1 MKIVREDSKQYVIF
15 CSNLKALVLIRE
27 FKIKKQRKINMS
39 ESSDFENKRLPL
51 RFALSTITTIGGEEC
66 TIYRL
71 SQDKTNCR
79 MSKKEMEEYMGDD
92 FLIRKDN
99 LEKFLMRKGL
109 EQLQES
115 QGSTNKGRA
124 INLVKKELSKMDLGV
139 KEEMGK
145 LDEQT
150 SQAVRG
156 KSDMKV
162 HEFVKGIEQ
171 PRLGERLDA
180 LLGHLAKGSD
190 RLWAIN
196 LLLELLGAIEVAQTE
211 VDRHFKKCKD
221 ALAVLLQ
228 SQEEEKEEETR
239 EAEFSLMKE
248 LSPEKF
254 LKYGVQI
261 HSFSKEDP
269 LELKEPKRNRS
280 ICDGPRG
287 ISRKNGT
294 TEFAALDWKGS
305 LVFFDGVGGNKK
317 KEFQVPHEKKDKNY
331 GYSSV
336 EFSPDGT
343 RLLVSA
349 SLDKSLMVLDA
360 GTLEIQQKWINP
372 SAEEIRAARWVD
384 NERILAGYSK
394 PGEML
399 LFQLKNEA
407 PLMTFKPEETAG
419 GRIYDFDFSADKKCA
434 FVGSDGLVFKMSIEK
449 SNNSLQ
455 WKHPSGY
462 VTAVRLSSDQRMVCS
477 CNWRKEVQVNWG
489 VDGTLLSTFKGFSH
503 SDVNGI
509 LWSPDDRVLL
519 AWSFNELVL
528 LRVGSDGKSLEKLD
542 EIKKQA
548 LGDNWIYAANAF
560 WGEQAGEKITK
571 RPFVA
576 LGNLMGQIYRVYL
589 K

>member
-1 MKIVREDSKQYVIF
+1 
-15 CSNLKALVLIRE
+15 
-27 FKIKKQRKINMS
+27 MS
-39 ESSDFENKRLPL
+39 ASSDFENNLPKL
-51 RFALSTITTIGGEEC
+51 RTALSTIKTIGEE
-66 TIYRL
+66 I
-71 SQDKTNCR
+71 
-79 MSKKEMEEYMGDD
+79 
-92 FLIRKDN
+92 
-99 LEKFLMRKGL
+99 
-109 EQLQES
+109 
-115 QGSTNKGRA
+115 QGSTNKEKT
-124 INLVKKELSKMDLGV
+124 IISLVNELFQMCLGV
-139 KEEMGK
+139 RDEIGK

-180 LLGHLAKGSD
+180 ILSHLTVKKD
-190 RLWAIN
+190 RQWARN
-196 LLLELLGAIEVAQTE
+196 LLRELLGAIEAAQRR
-211 VDRHFKKCKD
+211 VDLLFEKCKD
-221 ALAVLLQ
+221 ALEDILE
-228 SQEEEKEEETR
+228 SQEEEKEQEMR
-239 EAEFSLMKE
+239 EPEFSLMKE

-254 LKYGVQI
+254 PKYGVPI

-269 LELKEPKRNRS
+269 LELKEPKRNTH
-280 ICDGPRG
+280 ICEGPRG

-294 TEFAALDWKGS
+294 TEFAALDQKGS

-317 KEFQVPHEKKDKNY
+317 KEFQVPHEKKDSSYN
-331 GYSSV
+331 YSSV
-336 EFSPDGT
+336 EFSPDWT

-349 SLDKSLMVLDA
+349 QSDKSLMVLDA

-372 SAEEIRAARWVD
+372 SASNISAARWVD
-384 NERILAGYSK
+384 NERILAGYGR

-419 GRIYDFDFSADKKCA
+419 GIIRDFDFSADKKCA
-434 FVGSDGLVFKMSIEK
+434 FVGSNGLVFKMSIEK

-455 WKHPSGY
+455 WEHPSDEL
-462 VTAVRLSSDQRMVCS
+462 VRAVRLSSDQRMVCS
-477 CNWRKEVQVNWG
+477 SVWSFSESGEVKMNWG

-503 SDVNGI
+503 ASVNGI

-548 LGDNWIYAANAF
+548 LWNNDILSANAF
-560 WGEQAGEKITK
+560 WGEQTGEKITK
-571 RPFVA
+571 RPFVV
-576 LGNLMGQIYRVYL
+576 LGNRGGHIYRVYL

>member
-1 MKIVREDSKQYVIF
+1 
-15 CSNLKALVLIRE
+15 
-27 FKIKKQRKINMS
+27 MS

-51 RFALSTITTIGGEEC
+51 RFALSTITTIAGEEC
-66 TIYRL
+66 AIYRI

-115 QGSTNKGRA
+115 QGSTNKGRT
-124 INLVKKELSKMDLGV
+124 INLVIKELSQMGLGV
-139 KEEMGK
+139 KEEMEK

-156 KSDMKV
+156 KADTKV
-162 HEFVKGIEQ
+162 HDFVKAFYQ

-180 LLGHLAKGSD
+180 LLSHLAKGSD
-190 RLWAIN
+190 KQWAKN
-196 LLLELLGAIEVAQTE
+196 LLWELLGAIQAAQKE

-228 SQEEEKEEETR
+228 SQEEEKQEETR

-254 LKYGVQI
+254 QKKYGVPI

-269 LELKEPKRNRS
+269 LELKEAERNTG

-294 TEFAALDWKGS
+294 TEFAALDEKGS

-317 KEFQVPHEKKDKNY
+317 KEFQVPHEKKDRDYNW
-331 GYSSV
+331 SSV

-349 SLDKSLMVLDA
+349 QYDKSLMVLDS
-360 GTLEIQQKWINP
+360 GTLEIQQKWINS
-372 SAEEIRAARWVD
+372 SAIEIRAARWVD
-384 NERILAGYSK
+384 NERILAGYDN

-419 GRIYDFDFSADKKCA
+419 GQITDFDFSADKKCA
-434 FVGSDGLVFKMSIEK
+434 FVGSGNNFSGLVFRMSIEK

-455 WKHPSGY
+455 WKHPSGHW

-477 CNWRKEVQVNWG
+477 SDWNGEVKVNSG
-489 VDGTLLSTFKGFSH
+489 VDGTLLSTFKGFTSPFVH
-503 SDVNGI
+503 GI

-542 EIKKQA
+542 EIKKEA
-548 LGDNWIYAANAF
+548 MGNKSILSANAF

-571 RPFVA
+571 RPFVT
-576 LGNLMGQIYRVYL
+576 LGNEKGQIYRVYL